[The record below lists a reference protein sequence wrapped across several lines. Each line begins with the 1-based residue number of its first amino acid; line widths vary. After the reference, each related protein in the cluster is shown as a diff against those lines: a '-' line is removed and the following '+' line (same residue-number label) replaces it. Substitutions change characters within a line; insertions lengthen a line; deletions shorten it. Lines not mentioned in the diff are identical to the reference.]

1 MVKSSLRSK
10 RQLIEKF
17 IAENLPDV
25 KDSESLSEEFD
36 KLWSVEQI
44 KAFDAII
51 KDEQLSWE
59 NTNIDREL
67 PILRAWTN

>member
-1 MVKSSLRSK
+1 VVKSSLRSK

-51 KDEQLSWE
+51 KDEQLS
-59 NTNIDREL
+59 
-67 PILRAWTN
+67 